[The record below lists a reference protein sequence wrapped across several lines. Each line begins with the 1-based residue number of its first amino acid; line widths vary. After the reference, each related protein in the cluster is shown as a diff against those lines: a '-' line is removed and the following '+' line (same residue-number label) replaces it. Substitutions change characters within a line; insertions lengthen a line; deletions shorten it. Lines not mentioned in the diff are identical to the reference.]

1 MWLEIFGAVTGL
13 IFVILEVK
21 QNKWFWPLGLI
32 SAIVYT
38 FVFFDAKF
46 YADASLQVYF
56 VAISIYGWYYWA
68 KGREEKELPI
78 ISLSKQMIAKAV
90 AANLIIWGLIYW
102 ILTTYTDSPIPLG
115 DSFTTSTAI
124 VANWLLAR
132 KYIEQWFWWVVCNV
146 ACVGLY
152 IYKGLDYTA
161 ALYFIFAAMS
171 VYGYFEWRKA
181 LSKQKKS

>member
-1 MWLEIFGAVTGL
+1 MFLEIFGAVTGL

-38 FVFFDAKF
+38 YVFFEAKF
-46 YADASLQVYF
+46 YADASLQIYF

-78 ISLSKQMIAKAV
+78 IRLSPKLAV
-90 AANLIIWGLIYW
+90 LLSGVTLMVWALIYFVL
-102 ILTTYTDSPIPLG
+102 IKFTDSPVPLG

-132 KYIEQWFWWVVCNV
+132 KYIEQWFLWIVSNV

-161 ALYFIFAAMS
+161 VLYFIFAAMS
-171 VYGYFEWRKA
+171 VYGYIEWRKA
-181 LSKQKKS
+181 MRKQDN